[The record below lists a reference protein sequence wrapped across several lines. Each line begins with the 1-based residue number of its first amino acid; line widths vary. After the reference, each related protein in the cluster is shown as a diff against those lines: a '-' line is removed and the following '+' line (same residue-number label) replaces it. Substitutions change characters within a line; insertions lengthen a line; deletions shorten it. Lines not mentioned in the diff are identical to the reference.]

1 MGVVALSHRFDKNAF
16 YFPLKL
22 LNVML
27 RSEPEGPLGCIKTFN
42 EACCQSHSLLAMSLH
57 QFTGLSQEVS
67 AVSVEMS

>member
-1 MGVVALSHRFDKNAF
+1 MALSHRFDKNAF
-16 YFPLKL
+16 YFLLKL

-27 RSEPEGPLGCIKTFN
+27 KSEPEGCR
-42 EACCQSHSLLAMSLH
+42 SYSLLAMSLH